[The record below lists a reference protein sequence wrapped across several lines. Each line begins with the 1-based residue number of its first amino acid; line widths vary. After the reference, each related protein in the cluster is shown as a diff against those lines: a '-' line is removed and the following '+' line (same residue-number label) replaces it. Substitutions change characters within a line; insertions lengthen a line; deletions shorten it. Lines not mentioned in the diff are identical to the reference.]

1 MAITLGLVEAV
12 DTSGV
17 YVVMPGAR
25 GVVRGP
31 FETLQVVADGDRVLI
46 VTTDDGDS
54 VIVGAITDP
63 TP

>member
-1 MAITLGLVEAV
+1 
-12 DTSGV
+12 
-17 YVVMPGAR
+17 MPGSR
-25 GVVRGP
+25 GVLRGP
-31 FETLQVVADGDRVLI
+31 YETLQVVADGDRVLI

>member
-12 DTSGV
+12 DDNGV
-17 YVVMPGAR
+17 YVVMPGSR

-31 FETLQVVADGDRVLI
+31 YETLQVVSDGDRVLV
-46 VTTDDGDS
+46 VTTDDGDH
-54 VIVGAITDP
+54 VVVGVITDP

>member
-12 DTSGV
+12 DDSGV
-17 YVVMPGAR
+17 YVVMPGSR
-25 GVVRGP
+25 GVLRGP
-31 FETLQVVADGDRVLI
+31 YETLQNVEAGDKVLV

>member
-1 MAITLGLVEAV
+1 MIALGIVQAV
-12 DTSGV
+12 DDDGV
-17 YVVMPGAR
+17 YVLLPGSK
-25 GVVRGP
+25 GQKRGP
-31 FETLQVVADGDRVLI
+31 YETLQNVAVDDRVLV

>member
-1 MAITLGLVEAV
+1 MITLGLVAAV
-12 DTSGV
+12 DDNGV

-31 FETLQVVADGDRVLI
+31 YETLQAVTDGDRVLI
-46 VTTDDGDS
+46 VTTDDGDH
-54 VIVGAITDP
+54 VVVGAVTDP